1 MAGLL
6 YLSSEALGHKALCAM
21 NGAAISQAA
30 AFALLTAGP
39 AACSLIRA
47 RITSSSDA
55 GGSAPS
61 AWLTTFLHLCDNSFV
76 WEDTRG
82 KPDALAISD
91 CCRMRPQLPMSSQ
104 NLFHLLN
111 PKTVHLAL

>member
-6 YLSSEALGHKALCAM
+6 YLSSEAPGCKSLFAM
-21 NGAAISQAA
+21 NGAAISHAA
-30 AFALLTAGP
+30 AFALLTAGR

-47 RITSSSDA
+47 RTASSSDA
-55 GGSAPS
+55 GGSSPS

-82 KPDALAISD
+82 KPRRPCHFGLLQDEATAADESD
-91 CCRMRPQLPMSSQ
+91 ELSEPGSS
-104 NLFHLLN
+104 
-111 PKTVHLAL
+111 TC